1 MGYAGAMGMMLMDKV
16 AGVCGRA
23 KEWFTSIQT
32 DIGKLETEFL
42 KAHNWSTRAQ
52 DQIDGLETLV
62 RWLEGSWRMMR
73 LETDEMIGNMNRLLE
88 LDQQM
93 IQSIHQ
99 LQTSQV
105 HNQDNL
111 IVIDDKS
118 SVEDILDTAPVPV
131 LGPVKHRLV
140 LIEEL
145 TESVE
150 DSEESDSGDEVW
162 EITCEEFIGS
172 SPEL

>member
-73 LETDEMIGNMNRLLE
+73 FGR
-88 LDQQM
+88 
-93 IQSIHQ
+93 S
-99 LQTSQV
+99 V
-105 HNQDNL
+105 G
-111 IVIDDKS
+111 KS
-118 SVEDILDTAPVPV
+118 STA
-131 LGPVKHRLV
+131 LV
-140 LIEEL
+140 QSYRCLRIAL
-145 TESVE
+145 YMS
-150 DSEESDSGDEVW
+150 
-162 EITCEEFIGS
+162 
-172 SPEL
+172 